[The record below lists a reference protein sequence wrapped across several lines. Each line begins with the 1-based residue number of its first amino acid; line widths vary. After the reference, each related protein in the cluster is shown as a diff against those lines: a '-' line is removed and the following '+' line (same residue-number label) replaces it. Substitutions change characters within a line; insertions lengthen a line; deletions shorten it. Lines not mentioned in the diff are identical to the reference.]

1 MPVNDVLEDAG
12 EADLVF
18 GVIGGDIGKRPAG
31 VTRAGGT
38 PVTSPGGP
46 GPGPRTAW

>member
-31 VTRAGGT
+31 VIGGT
-38 PVTSPGGP
+38 PVTITGGP
-46 GPGPRTAW
+46 RPGPRTAW